1 MSLPRISRRIESTGF
16 SLRLRRHT
24 LAALIGLTMIPSG
37 ASAYSQ
43 LIVFGDSLSDSGQF
57 PDVERIFAG
66 EIGNLRFTNREGP
79 SYLAPSPY
87 GEVSTQRLA
96 DALGLGPLLPSTS
109 IVREFVGLPDGTN
122 YATGG
127 YTTEDILAS
136 ITQPD
141 GSTVE
146 IELSELPPGA
156 EDVLEALG
164 LDALRTRDGYLVS
177 VGAADPDA
185 LYYINGGGNDFL
197 DGDVASPAEA
207 AASAGTLADSVDAL
221 IAAGARTIVVSNL
234 PDVGATPAGLGSGN
248 RAAFSALGEVFNQAL
263 GERLTV
269 YDGQVDIIRLNIP
282 QLFDE
287 VLAAPADFGLATNVP
302 LTNVCFSDPACD
314 VTPFGLAAGN
324 PDPSKL
330 LFNDT
335 VHPTTAGQEIL
346 ADYAFSLVRA
356 PYVLSLA
363 EELTSGALNAQQQS
377 IVSELRPGMQS
388 DGLRLFVHGDH
399 RSDQANGFSEDGT
412 PEATQSGAGVG
423 VVVPLGQ
430 GWLGAAVT
438 QREADMD
445 DDPVQF
451 DLEGQAFSLFAR
463 QHLGRVGVQAIV
475 SQGDFD
481 LDLDRRVT
489 LGLAERT
496 LRGETD
502 ADGWAAELRVDYRLT
517 ASDSPWYTAPFVA
530 YRHIEGDIDGYREQ
544 GSAANALIVSDQ
556 EFEQRSAELGLMA
569 DRSLEGGFGLFG
581 EYAWGKYLED
591 ERDGAEVRLASL
603 PTNSWSG
610 ETIEREDDNYLRF
623 DAGVRVKLGAAMLH
637 AGAGVQGWDELT
649 PHVQVGAG
657 FIF

>member
-57 PDVERIFAG
+57 PDVERIFAK

-109 IVREFVGLPDGTN
+109 VVRELAGLPDGTN

-141 GSTVE
+141 GSEVSQAGIT
-146 IELSELPPGA
+146 
-156 EDVLEALG
+156 
-164 LDALRTRDGYLVS
+164 LRTRDGYLVS

-207 AASAGTLADSVDAL
+207 AASAGTLADSIDAL
-221 IAAGARTIVVSNL
+221 VAAGARTIVVSNL

-263 GERLTV
+263 GERLAV

-377 IVSELRPGMQS
+377 IVSELRPGMQI

-445 DDPVQF
+445 DDAAQF

-475 SQGDFD
+475 SQGNFD
-481 LDLDRRVT
+481 LDLDRQVA
-489 LGLAERT
+489 LGMAERT
-496 LRGETD
+496 LRGESD

-530 YRHIEGDIDGYREQ
+530 YRHIEGEIDGYREQ

-556 EFEQRSAELGLMA
+556 EFEQRSMELGLMM
-569 DRSLEGGFGLFG
+569 DRSVEGGFGLFG
-581 EYAWGKYLED
+581 EFAWGKYLED

-610 ETIEREDDNYLRF
+610 ESVEREDDNYLRF
-623 DAGVRVKLGAAMLH
+623 DAGLRVQLGDAMLH

-649 PHVQVGAG
+649 PHFQLGAG
-657 FIF
+657 YRF

>member
-1 MSLPRISRRIESTGF
+1 MLLPRTSRRTGSAGF
-16 SLRLRRHT
+16 SLRFRRQS
-24 LAALIGLTMIPSG
+24 LAALIGLLMLPSG

-57 PDVERIFAG
+57 PDVERILVGGTF
-66 EIGNLRFTNREGP
+66 RFTNREGP

-109 IVREFVGLPDGTN
+109 IVREQIGLPDGTN

-127 YTTEDILAS
+127 YTTDEILAS

-141 GSTVE
+141 GSVVD
-146 IELSELPPGA
+146 A
-156 EDVLEALG
+156 G
-164 LDALRTRDGYLVS
+164 LVSRTRDGYLVS
-177 VGAADPDA
+177 VGSADPDA

-197 DGDVASPAEA
+197 DGEVTSPATA

-221 IAAGARTIVVSNL
+221 IAAGAQTIVVSNL

-248 RAAFSALGEVFNQAL
+248 RAAFSALGQVFNQAL
-263 GERLTV
+263 GERLAV
-269 YDGQVDIIRLNIP
+269 YDGQVDIIRLNVP
-282 QLFDE
+282 TLFEE

-302 LTNVCFSDPACD
+302 LTDVCFSDPLCD

-346 ADYAFSLVRA
+346 ADYAFALVEA
-356 PYVLSLA
+356 PYILSLA
-363 EELTSGALNAQQQS
+363 GELTSGALNAQQQS
-377 IVSELRPGMQS
+377 IVNELRPGMQS
-388 DGLRLFVHGDH
+388 DGVRLFVHGDH
-399 RSDQANGFSEDGT
+399 RSDQPSGFSEDGT

-445 DDPVQF
+445 DPAQF

-475 SQGDFD
+475 SRGDFD
-481 LDLDRRVT
+481 LDLDRQVT
-489 LGLAERT
+489 LGMAERT
-496 LRGETD
+496 LRGESD

-530 YRHIEGDIDGYREQ
+530 YRHIEGEIDGYREQ

-556 EFEQRSAELGLMA
+556 DVEQRSVELGLMM

-581 EYAWGKYLED
+581 ELAWGKYLED

-610 ETIEREDDNYLRF
+610 ESLERDDDNYLRL
-623 DAGVRVKLGAAMLH
+623 DAGVRVKLGDAMLH

-649 PHVQVGAG
+649 PHFQVGAG
-657 FIF
+657 FTF

>member
-1 MSLPRISRRIESTGF
+1 MLLPCKTRRIESNGF
-16 SLRLRRHT
+16 SLRLRRQSLT
-24 LAALIGLTMIPSG
+24 VLIGLAMIPSG

-43 LIVFGDSLSDSGQF
+43 MIVFGDSLSDSGQF
-57 PDVERIFAG
+57 PDVQRIAAG
-66 EIGNLRFTNREGP
+66 EIGSLRFTNREGP
-79 SYLAPSPY
+79 TYLAPSPY

-109 IVREFVGLPDGTN
+109 IVREQVGLPDGTN
-122 YATGG
+122 YATGA
-127 YTTEDILAS
+127 YTTDDILAS

-141 GSTVE
+141 GSV
-146 IELSELPPGA
+146 
-156 EDVLEALG
+156 V
-164 LDALRTRDGYLVS
+164 DAGVASRTRDGYLVS

-197 DGDVASPAEA
+197 DGDVTSPADA
-207 AASAGTLADSVDAL
+207 AASASTLAAGIDAL
-221 IAAGARTIVVSNL
+221 VAAGAQTIVVSNL

-248 RAAFSALGEVFNQAL
+248 RAAFSALGQVFNQTL
-263 GERLTV
+263 GERLAV
-269 YDGQVDIIRLNIP
+269 YDGQVDIIRLNVP
-282 QLFDE
+282 ALFDE

-302 LTNVCFSDPACD
+302 LTDVCFSDPLCD

-330 LFNDT
+330 LFNDA
-335 VHPTTAGQEIL
+335 VHPTTTGQEIL
-346 ADYAFSLVRA
+346 ADYAFALIEA
-356 PYVLSLA
+356 PYTLSLA
-363 EELTSGALNAQQQS
+363 GELTSGALNAQQQS
-377 IVSELRPGMQS
+377 IVNELRPGMQS
-388 DGLRLFVHGDH
+388 DGVRLFVHGDH
-399 RSDQANGFSEDGT
+399 RSDQPSGFSEDGT

-445 DDPVQF
+445 DPAQF
-451 DLEGQAFSLFAR
+451 ELEGQAFSLFAR

-475 SQGDFD
+475 SRGDFD
-481 LDLDRRVT
+481 LDLDRQVT
-489 LGLAERT
+489 LGMAERT
-496 LRGETD
+496 LRGESD

-530 YRHIEGDIDGYREQ
+530 YRHIDGEIDGYREQ

-556 EFEQRSAELGLMA
+556 DVEQRSAELGLMV

-581 EYAWGKYLED
+581 ELAWGEYLEN

-610 ETIEREDDNYLRF
+610 ETVEREDDHYLRF
-623 DAGVRVKLGAAMLH
+623 DAGVRVKLGDAMLH

-649 PHVQVGAG
+649 PHFQVGAG
-657 FIF
+657 FTF